1 MIDAAALQMI
11 AEGDFEPQIELPRAA
26 TPIVG
31 ARGSCCRRAV
41 SPRRL
46 IRT

>member
-26 TPIVG
+26 TPIV
-31 ARGSCCRRAV
+31 RQRAV